1 MTCCLLP
8 YNPKSH
14 LFRKG
19 DRTQKKVRR
28 QSRARKKRDS
38 VKNFHCT
45 EISFLFLGVLSMM
58 FWPFFLFLIKP
69 FSAWFAWSP
78 SGRRRSKMGKACKR
92 RFRFLI
98 FFSRPLEWKFVFFL
112 FLGGKLNWDF
122 TVSGEAKFSFF
133 SSFRRLK
140 IIKLNSQPTI
150 CCFVYETFHRG
161 EGRGENNYF
170 AIRNRDLSVELI

>member
-98 FFSRPLEWKFVFFL
+98 FFSRPLDENLVFF
-112 FLGGKLNWDF
+112 
-122 TVSGEAKFSFF
+122 
-133 SSFRRLK
+133 
-140 IIKLNSQPTI
+140 
-150 CCFVYETFHRG
+150 CFW
-161 EGRGENNYF
+161 GENW
-170 AIRNRDLSVELI
+170 IGTSPLVEKRSFLFFLLFGAWR